1 MSEERP
7 MGDKERKKALQNA
20 VKPLSH
26 DESVEIPEIKQIDNR
41 ASGTPEMKYQYFDLC
56 QLAKYPNIEIKLDGI
71 DAQVFFDG
79 NQVDSFDVRE
89 VIESIVSKNIL
100 TIEQVK
106 KRNATIERRK
116 QKREQKK

>member
-1 MSEERP
+1 MNEERP
-7 MGDKERKKALQNA
+7 MGDKERKKALQNTA
-20 VKPLSH
+20 KPLSH
-26 DESVEIPEIKQIDNR
+26 DESVEIPQIKQIDNR

-79 NQVDSFDVRE
+79 NQVDTFDVRE